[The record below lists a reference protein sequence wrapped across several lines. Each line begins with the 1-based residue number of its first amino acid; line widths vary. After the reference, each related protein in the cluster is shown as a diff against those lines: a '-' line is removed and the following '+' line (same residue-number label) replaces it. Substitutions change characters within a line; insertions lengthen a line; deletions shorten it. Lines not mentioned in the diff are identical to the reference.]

1 MVCWC
6 VCERE
11 LGLTGGMNAQV
22 GAGRFE
28 GVTTNNADFRGE
40 AAERTAPMRP
50 KDSPIKS
57 GRFYGTTEA
66 QKAFVEYPV
75 EAPKPRAKAVY
86 KPNNLPFEGNTEA
99 QRAFTPKKAERTR
112 AVRPKSRDRP
122 TAKFDA
128 HTTAQGDFVKHP
140 VQKRQPIKMVRKGV
154 VNGGKFVDETEAKA
168 AFPAY
173 KVVPPAQREP
183 EKWKPSGL
191 KFHGTSENRA
201 QFTGKEAQRA
211 VVTKMQDNLRVDSG
225 AKFNEHT
232 TARDDF
238 PEYHVERQQPI
249 RPKSRERATGKFEG
263 VSEAQKAFVEYPVEA
278 PKPRAKAVYKPN
290 NLPFEGNTEA
300 QRAFTPKQ
308 AEPTRAVRPKSRER
322 PTAKFDAH
330 TTAQGD
336 FVKHPVQK
344 RQPVKVVRAGRVNGG
359 KFYGETEAN
368 AAFKEYQVVPPAQRE
383 PEKWKPSG
391 LKFHGTSENH
401 AQFTDKEAQRA
412 VATRMQDNLRVDSR
426 AKFNEHT
433 TARDDFQRYRVE
445 RQRPIRPK
453 SRERATGKFQG
464 VTEAQKAYIAY
475 EIQQRERVAARAR
488 EDHIAMEAES
498 RDFVTE
504 RFVRCWCRGHSVFP
518 TGAHHLRAVCVCVCA
533 AATPS
538 TT

>member
-40 AAERTAPMRP
+40 AVERTAPMRP

-99 QRAFTPKKAERTR
+99 QRAFTPKKAER
-112 AVRPKSRDRP
+112 
-122 TAKFDA
+122 
-128 HTTAQGDFVKHP
+128 
-140 VQKRQPIKMVRKGV
+140 
-154 VNGGKFVDETEAKA
+154 
-168 AFPAY
+168 
-173 KVVPPAQREP
+173 
-183 EKWKPSGL
+183 
-191 KFHGTSENRA
+191 
-201 QFTGKEAQRA
+201 
-211 VVTKMQDNLRVDSG
+211 
-225 AKFNEHT
+225 
-232 TARDDF
+232 
-238 PEYHVERQQPI
+238 
-249 RPKSRERATGKFEG
+249 
-263 VSEAQKAFVEYPVEA
+263 
-278 PKPRAKAVYKPN
+278 
-290 NLPFEGNTEA
+290 
-300 QRAFTPKQ
+300 
-308 AEPTRAVRPKSRER
+308 TRAVRPKSRER